1 MVKINR
7 TSILATIIVAIIL
20 GFIFYSILIKTSIS
34 SSNYSLD
41 SAYQESIS
49 YLNKTSSHI
58 QYKNPSY
65 DVDPADLLKLHK
77 YIKEEKIREL
87 NTPGTPYRELV
98 TVITY
103 ENITIVSRKLFNV
116 TMDLPIIWA
125 GMEKSLD
132 ELSNLNIKKSLNIYY
147 DMKLRLYNIVHELNE
162 SLKILK
168 HVREKGILLDD
179 HNTTINYSI
188 MVINDTLNTIL
199 EYIKLMEIL
208 SSNIENIE
216 NNNTNQTL
224 LKLAESITKQVDME
238 KLKPFARQI
247 SMFLTKLSMGEIVKK
262 QKTNM
267 TNTENPGGIS
277 GGYSGSMED
286 D

>member
-1 MVKINR
+1 MFKLNNI
-7 TSILATIIVAIIL
+7 SILAIITIAVLL
-20 GFIFYSILIKTSIS
+20 GFIFYNTFIETSIS
-34 SSNYSLD
+34 SSSYSLD
-41 SAYQESIS
+41 NAYQESIS
-49 YLNKTSSHI
+49 YLNKTSLHI

-77 YIKEEKIREL
+77 YIEEEKVRIL
-87 NTPGTPYRELV
+87 NTPGISYKELT
-98 TVITY
+98 TVDTY
-103 ENITIVSRKLFNV
+103 GNITIVSRKLFNI

-125 GMEKSLD
+125 GMEKSID
-132 ELSNLNIKKSLNIYY
+132 ELSNLNIRKSLNIYY
-147 DMKLRLYNIVHELNE
+147 EMKSRLYNIVNELNE
-162 SLKILK
+162 SLKILIY
-168 HVREKGILLDD
+168 VREKGILLDD
-179 HNTTINYSI
+179 HNTTVNYSI

-208 SSNIENIE
+208 SSNIENME

-224 LKLAESITKQVDME
+224 LKLAESIAKQVDME
-238 KLKPFARQI
+238 KLKPFAKQI